1 MFIPSKEI
9 TIVECLQTN
18 TLPTQRGGTPTRNV
32 TLPHQALYG
41 AIPQLDE
48 QSLNRLV
55 ADELKAD
62 GSLEVL
68 QTKWKDWKGF
78 LSGVD
83 LHSLSDDL
91 LDKTLSSEFG
101 SIDQAINLRKC
112 HDDAILKLNAIL
124 DSYTASIGSKFR
136 NKGQVICDGISQYI
150 ESNLALSIEST
161 FYERFFDTAH
171 SERAAL
177 ALVHNSGVSVV
188 DIDLARCPKPLRDLA
203 IVFIQELTIIGGY
216 CCSTDLFYQ
225 MSHDVD
231 LIEHCQELS
240 FLERDKLKG
249 VIYDDDIA
257 LDYLIENHSELV
269 DECKEM
275 YGDTEYLIYNL
286 RDVLDINFDINK
298 DNRLKHLHVDGDVKA
313 SLLNIQQVLQYWL
326 ETQNPI
332 ISHPIHTKIVAC
344 ISIILE
350 ELKPRLVNA
359 FHICSD
365 ASVSDLR
372 IISFD
377 FDNDKSAIESVS
389 NYHNDM
395 CEDAA
400 LTIDLTNKN
409 AIEVLKQYRLVDQ
422 VLGVL
427 VSE

>member
-9 TIVECLQTN
+9 TIIECLQTN
-18 TLPTQRGGTPTRNV
+18 TLPTQRGGTSPCNV
-32 TLPHQALYG
+32 VLPHQALYG
-41 AIPQLDE
+41 AVPKLDE
-48 QSLNRLV
+48 QSLDRFV

-62 GSLEVL
+62 GSLDVL
-68 QTKWKDWKGF
+68 QTKWKDWKSF
-78 LSGVD
+78 LSGVN

-101 SIDQAINLRKC
+101 SIEQAINLRKC
-112 HDDAILKLNAIL
+112 HDEAILKLNAIL
-124 DSYTASIGSKFR
+124 DTYAASITSKLR
-136 NKGQVICDGISQYI
+136 GKGQVICDGISQYI

-161 FYERFFDTAH
+161 FYERFFDTEH
-171 SERAAL
+171 SERAPL

-188 DIDLARCPKPLRDLA
+188 DVDLNSCPKPLRDLA
-203 IVFIQELTIIGGY
+203 IVFMQELTIIGGY

-225 MSHDVD
+225 MSHDED

-240 FLERDKLKG
+240 FLERDKLKS

-298 DNRLKHLHVDGDVKA
+298 DNRLNHLHVDGDVKA
-313 SLLNIQQVLQYWL
+313 SLLNIQRVLQYWL

-332 ISHPIHTKIVAC
+332 ISHPIHVKIVAC
-344 ISIILE
+344 ISMLLE
-350 ELKPRLVNA
+350 EIKPRLVND
-359 FHICSD
+359 FDICSD

-377 FDNDKSAIESVS
+377 FENDKSAIESVS

-400 LTIDLTNKN
+400 LTIDLTDKN
-409 AIEVLKQYRLVDQ
+409 AIEALKQYKLVDQ

-427 VSE
+427 VSK